1 MCLDESLNI
10 AFDTIREAACFDSH
24 SLVPH
29 PENLKFQANVERR
42 AMHRLGTKLA
52 EIVGNQAT
60 RNAAFRRHQTARLL
74 HRLGTLLPHWLAGE
88 ELVHESRA
96 MEQMCWRELG
106 YPRQPIFDGDLPRF
120 MVTDADG
127 LPFSLSMPKAP
138 VELAVQMA
146 TLEPPPL
153 PASSPIGANSDILV
167 SLLRLTPFES
177 HWLLWSYCIRRFG
190 RAIVPVIHICDQ
202 QHGCEVLALMCELP
216 VDVVR
221 DAVASRR
228 LHAWGFL
235 DDIGANGEM
244 PALLSGWLSATDQF
258 AEWIEQPYDS
268 DTDLLIALCQAQVSL
283 PASR

>member
-1 MCLDESLNI
+1 MCLDESLKI
-10 AFDTIREAACFDSH
+10 VFDTIREAACFDSH
-24 SLVPH
+24 SLDPH
-29 PENLKFQANVERR
+29 PENLKIQASVEPR
-42 AMHRLGTKLA
+42 AMRRLGTKLA

-60 RNAAFRRHQTARLL
+60 RNAAFRRHHTTRLL
-74 HRLGTLLPHWLAGE
+74 HLLGTLLPHWLAGE
-88 ELVHESRA
+88 ELVHESHSI
-96 MEQMCWRELG
+96 EQMCWRELG

-127 LPFSLSMPKAP
+127 LPFCLSMPKAP

-146 TLEPPPL
+146 RLEPPPL
-153 PASSPIGANSDILV
+153 PALSPIGANFDILV

-177 HWLLWSYCIRRFG
+177 QWLLWSYCIRRFG
-190 RAIVPVIHICDQ
+190 RAIVPFMHICDQ

-235 DDIGANGEM
+235 DGIGANGGM

-258 AEWIEQPYDS
+258 AEWIEQPYASDS
-268 DTDLLIALCQAQVSL
+268 DLLTAYATRQF
-283 PASR
+283 R